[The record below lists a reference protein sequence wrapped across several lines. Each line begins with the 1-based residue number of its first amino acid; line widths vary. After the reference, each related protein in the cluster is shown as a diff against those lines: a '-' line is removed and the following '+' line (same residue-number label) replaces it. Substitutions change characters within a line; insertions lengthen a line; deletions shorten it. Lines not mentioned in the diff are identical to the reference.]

1 MAARRHVDVRPQH
14 VCATKKEVHIDCV
27 DEIGKLNENSR
38 SKGFTCSSLT
48 PHAGMEHKICF
59 ASCSCEPLPVTM
71 ARAELWPATPHNP
84 HFAFTFSLL
93 DWAEALMLEC
103 QVALKDFCSSL
114 KFLCPYSAL
123 KV

>member
-1 MAARRHVDVRPQH
+1 MRLVNLVEMYGSN
-14 VCATKKEVHIDCV
+14 VVLSCLYST
-27 DEIGKLNENSR
+27 
-38 SKGFTCSSLT
+38 
-48 PHAGMEHKICF
+48 GMEHKILF
-59 ASCSCEPLPVTM
+59 ATCSCEPLPITL

-114 KFLCPYSAL
+114 KFRCPFNVL